1 MGVCYKHLANPRKDS
16 RLCWLKPIHM
26 VMLSRGIKE
35 EVLFRK
41 EKHPGRRKQ
50 CSHYCNRIIIGERE
64 RKRFVL
70 LASVLISA
78 CLLSLSDHPPNRFFS
93 CIVIIAWLWKSSQL
107 FKSLDE
113 MIFLPTSSS
122 QTPFKSYGWELRHKR
137 SARPQRE
144 GESVARRPGVCSTPS
159 AGKAGAILKL
169 SF

>member
-1 MGVCYKHLANPRKDS
+1 MFPLLQSNHHWREGEKAFCSSGFSIDICMS
-16 RLCWLKPIHM
+16 TIT
-26 VMLSRGIKE
+26 
-35 EVLFRK
+35 FR
-41 EKHPGRRKQ
+41 
-50 CSHYCNRIIIGERE
+50 S
-64 RKRFVL
+64 
-70 LASVLISA
+70 
-78 CLLSLSDHPPNRFFS
+78 PPNRFFS

-159 AGKAGAILKL
+159 ARGRLEPYSSCLSEHTASGTVGKAGRASPQGKMSLC
-169 SF
+169 